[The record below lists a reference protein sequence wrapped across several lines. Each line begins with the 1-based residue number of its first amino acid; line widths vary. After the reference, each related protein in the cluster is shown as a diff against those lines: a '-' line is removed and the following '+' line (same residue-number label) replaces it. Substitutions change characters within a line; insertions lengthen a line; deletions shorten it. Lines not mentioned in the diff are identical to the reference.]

1 MKLVK
6 LKCEGCGA
14 ILKVNEELKKVTCN
28 YCGTE
33 FLVDDEVKRV
43 EINKNINHHKIY
55 TDEARIKENERKIKE
70 LEYKDKDKKR
80 DNIVIFAC
88 FGIMIF
94 LVLFSVGMSFYYEKQ
109 SEPDKN
115 ELKVPMS
122 AKKYK
127 GENYEV
133 VVQQL
138 EDAGFENV
146 ESKAIK
152 DLVIGWMT
160 KDGEVESISIAG
172 DTEFEEGEIFSKDSQ
187 VIVTYHT
194 FKDKNKDKE

>member
-6 LKCEGCGA
+6 LKCQGCGA

-28 YCGTE
+28 YCGTD

-43 EINKNINHHKIY
+43 EITKNINHHKIY
-55 TDEARIKENERKIKE
+55 TDEAKIKENERKIKE
-70 LEYKDKDKKR
+70 LEYKDKGKKR
-80 DNIVIFAC
+80 DNIVIFVC

-94 LVLFSVGMSFYYEKQ
+94 MGLFSVGMSFYYDKQ
-109 SEPDKN
+109 SEPDKH

-122 AKKYK
+122 AKKYR

-152 DLVIGWMT
+152 DLVTGWMT
-160 KDGEVESISIAG
+160 KDGEVESVSIVG
-172 DTEFEEGEIFSKDSQ
+172 DTGFEEGEIFSKDS
-187 VIVTYHT
+187 
-194 FKDKNKDKE
+194 

>member
-43 EINKNINHHKIY
+43 EITKNINHHNIY
-55 TDEARIKENERKIKE
+55 TDEAKIKENERKIKE
-70 LEYKDKDKKR
+70 LEYKDKGKKR
-80 DNIVIFAC
+80 DDIVIFVC

-94 LVLFSVGMSFYYEKQ
+94 WGLFSMGMSFYYEKQ

-122 AKKYK
+122 ANKYK
-127 GENYEV
+127 GENYEI

-138 EDAGFENV
+138 EDAGFENI
-146 ESKAIK
+146 ESKSIN
-152 DLVIGWMT
+152 DLVTGWMT
-160 KDGEVESISIAG
+160 KDGEVESVSIAG
-172 DTEFEEGEIFSKDSQ
+172 DTQFEEGEIFSKDSE
-187 VIVTYHT
+187 VVVTYHT

>member
-33 FLVDDEVKRV
+33 FLLDDEVKRV
-43 EINKNINHHKIY
+43 EITKNERKQKIY
-55 TDEARIKENERKIKE
+55 TDEAKIKE
-70 LEYKDKDKKR
+70 FEYEDKKNKR
-80 DNIVIFAC
+80 DMIIGFA
-88 FGIMIF
+88 GIGIII
-94 LVLFSVGMSFYYEKQ
+94 LVALFSLMMSWFL
-109 SEPDKN
+109 EPGKN
-115 ELKVPMS
+115 EVAVPLS

-146 ESKAIK
+146 EAKPVK
-152 DLVIGWMT
+152 DLVTGWIT
-160 KDGEVESISIAG
+160 KDGDVESISIAG
-172 DTEFEEGEIFSKDSQ
+172 DTEFEEGDIFSVDSK
-187 VIVTYHT
+187 VVVTYHA
-194 FKDKNKDKE
+194 FKKKK

>member
-43 EINKNINHHKIY
+43 EITKNINHHNIY
-55 TDEARIKENERKIKE
+55 TDEAKIKENERKIKE

-80 DNIVIFAC
+80 DNIVIFVC

-94 LVLFSVGMSFYYEKQ
+94 MVLFSMGMSFYYEKQ

-122 AKKYK
+122 ANKYK
-127 GENYEV
+127 GENYEI

-138 EDAGFENV
+138 EDAGFENI
-146 ESKAIK
+146 ELKAIN
-152 DLVIGWMT
+152 DLLTGWMT
-160 KDGEVESISIAG
+160 KDGEVESVSIAG
-172 DTEFEEGEIFSKDSQ
+172 DTQFEEGEFFLKNSE
-187 VIVTYHT
+187 VVVTYHT

>member
-33 FLVDDEVKRV
+33 FLVDDEVKRI

-55 TDEARIKENERKIKE
+55 TDEARIKEAERRVRE

-80 DNIVIFAC
+80 EIIVGFAG
-88 FGIMIF
+88 FGILI
-94 LVLFSVGMSFYYEKQ
+94 LIYVLLLSSLG
-109 SEPDKN
+109 PNKN
-115 ELKVPMS
+115 EIYVPLD

-138 EDAGFENV
+138 EDAGFQNV
-146 ESKAIK
+146 EAKAVK
-152 DLVIGWMT
+152 DLVTGWVT
-160 KDGEVESISIAG
+160 KDGEVECVSIAG
-172 DTEFEEGEIFSKDSQ
+172 DTEFEEGEIFSKDSE
-187 VIVTYHT
+187 VVVTYHT
-194 FKDKNKDKE
+194 FKKEKK

>member
-28 YCGTE
+28 YCSTE
-33 FLVDDEVKRV
+33 FLVDDDVKRV
-43 EINKNINHHKIY
+43 EITKNINHHKIY
-55 TDEARIKENERKIKE
+55 TDETKIKD
-70 LEYKDKDKKR
+70 LEMQDRINKR
-80 DNIVIFAC
+80 T
-88 FGIMIF
+88 MIF
-94 LVLFSVGMSFYYEKQ
+94 IACCFVGSLLLILMLPLFLSLTSGAGINGISV
-109 SEPDKN
+109 PLD
-115 ELKVPMS
+115 

-152 DLVIGWMT
+152 DLVTGWIT
-160 KDGEVESISIAG
+160 KDGEVESVSIAG
-172 DTEFEEGEIFSKDSQ
+172 DTEFEESEIFSKDSE
-187 VIVTYHT
+187 VVVTYHT